1 MTDPLRIGLLGAARI
16 APKAICDPAKVV
28 SGVKLQGV
36 AARDRQRASLFA
48 DTHGFE
54 EVFDSYESLIESDR
68 IDLVYNPL
76 PINRH
81 AEWTIR
87 ALEAGKHVLCEK
99 PFAMNADEAKTMLD
113 AAERSGKRV
122 IEAFHYRYHPAFETC
137 RKWILDG
144 VVGEVRRIDADFSVQ
159 IRDSDD
165 EIRQLPE
172 TGGGAMMDLGCY
184 PLSWTLNLLGDQLE
198 LTGADATVTRRG
210 VDESMTA
217 HLQHLG
223 SGAQAHLTTTM
234 AQGTPFTAKMTI
246 TGTEGVITFIN
257 PLAPHV
263 GGSLSVV
270 RGGKEET
277 RKIAPMSAIST
288 YTWQLDAVRRGL
300 QTGDALPTEGEATL
314 RQQTLLDAIYEAA
327 GLRHLRYR

>member
-1 MTDPLRIGLLGAARI
+1 MSEPLRLGLLGAARI
-16 APKAICDPAKVV
+16 SPKAVCAPAKVV
-28 SGVKLQGV
+28 AGVTLQGV

-48 DTHGFE
+48 EEHGVE

-99 PFAMNADEAKTMLD
+99 PFAMNAGEAKAMLD

-122 IEAFHYRYHPAFETC
+122 IEAFHYRYHPAFQQC
-137 RKWILDG
+137 LQWILDG
-144 VVGEVRRIDADFSVQ
+144 VIGEVRQIDADFSVQ

-184 PLSWTLNLLGDQLE
+184 PLSWALNLLGNQLDLIE
-198 LTGADATVTRRG
+198 AEATVTSRG

-217 HLQHLG
+217 RLQHPG
-223 SGAQAHLTTTM
+223 SGAKVHLTTTM
-234 AQGTPFTAKMTI
+234 AQGTPFNAQMTI
-246 TGTEGVITFIN
+246 TGTDGKISFVN
-257 PLAPHV
+257 PLAPHF
-263 GGSLSVV
+263 GGQLSYIQ
-270 RGGKEET
+270 GESEQT
-277 RKIAPMSAIST
+277 RQHAPVSAIST
-288 YTWQLDAVRRGL
+288 YTWQLDAVRRAL
-300 QTGDALPTEGEATL
+300 KTGEGLPTEGKAAL

-327 GLRHLRYR
+327 GLRHLRDR